1 MDASKNLIQD
11 NQIISKMEKGEK
23 KKKGKKQ
30 ILKLERPIINNK
42 FTNEDNKLP
51 TKIKKKITI
60 DQKGKVKLDI
70 QELPIDIMEITGDDN
85 DDDEGMTKSG
95 NSKKETYISLRNK
108 INYLYYDSNEYY
120 SSAMDILASYVKG
133 QKLIYME
140 SKHYCETRLDKLML
154 PAIFLS
160 ATASVSSN
168 ALDGFWWDSLAIS
181 ILNAFISFLLAV
193 VSYMKLDAQA
203 EAHKISSHQYDKLQ
217 SMCEFSS
224 GYYLLFGDND
234 DKVRS
239 QPSEHVQPLEKK
251 ISDIET
257 KIKEIKETN
266 QFIVPRKIRYQYSI
280 IYNTNVFSIIKKIEN
295 CRKEQITKMRD
306 EINTISW
313 LKKKL
318 KCDNNSC
325 NNKKDIED
333 RIFQSYEKKRYLT
346 KKILLLKSAFTLI
359 DDIFKCEMEI
369 ADHKR
374 KHTCL
379 GIRCCCY
386 KKDKRNPLALNE
398 FTRYIM
404 DPFKDLDEKKK
415 AIEDAVEAV
424 CKDISNNKNIMKKI
438 MKRKSMAKV
447 ETMIDYDDYD
457 MPKKSCCSC

>member
-1 MDASKNLIQD
+1 MDASKNLIEE
-11 NQIISKMEKGEK
+11 NKKIVEMEEQK
-23 KKKGKKQ
+23 KPM
-30 ILKLERPIINNK
+30 LKLERPMFDKK
-42 FTNEDNKLP
+42 FTNGKNKLP
-51 TKIKKKITI
+51 KKIKKKITI
-60 DQKGKVKLDI
+60 DKKGKVKLDI
-70 QELPIDIMEITGDDN
+70 QELPIEILDISDDEN
-85 DDDEGMTKSG
+85 GDEGMSG
-95 NSKKETYISLRNK
+95 MGHQKKETYISLRNK

-160 ATASVSSN
+160 ATASVCSS
-168 ALDGFWWDSLAIS
+168 ALDAFWWDSLAIS

-203 EAHKISSHQYDKLQ
+203 EAHKITSHQYDKLQ

-234 DKVRS
+234 DKIRS
-239 QPSEHVQPLEKK
+239 QKSDHVQPLEKK

-306 EINTISW
+306 EINTIAW
-313 LKKKL
+313 LKKKI
-318 KCDNNSC
+318 KCENIAC
-325 NNKKDIED
+325 NDKKEIEE
-333 RIFQSYEKKRYLT
+333 RIFMCYEKKRYLT
-346 KKILLLKSAFTLI
+346 KKILLLKNAFTLI

-415 AIEDAVEAV
+415 AIEEAVEAV
-424 CKDISNNKNIMKKI
+424 CKDISNNKSIMKKI
-438 MKRKSMAKV
+438 MKRKSMAKI
-447 ETMIDYDDYD
+447 ETIIDDDYEI
-457 MPKKSCCSC
+457 PKKSICCC

>member
-1 MDASKNLIQD
+1 MDSSKNLID
-11 NQIISKMEKGEK
+11 DIEISEMEKGEK
-23 KKKGKKQ
+23 NVV
-30 ILKLERPIINNK
+30 LRLEKPMTMK
-42 FTNEDNKLP
+42 
-51 TKIKKKITI
+51 KIKHTTSNHKKLKKITI
-60 DQKGKVKLDI
+60 DQKGKVKLDV
-70 QELPIDIMEITGDDN
+70 QELELDLPGDEDMN
-85 DDDEGMTKSG
+85 NEE
-95 NSKKETYISLRNK
+95 KKETYISLRNK

-140 SKHYCETRLDKLML
+140 SKHYCETRLDRLML

-160 ATASVSSN
+160 ATASVCSS
-168 ALDGFWWDSLAIS
+168 ALDMYYWDSLAIS

-193 VSYMKLDAQA
+193 VSYLKLDAQA

-234 DKVRS
+234 DKTRS
-239 QPSEHVQPLEKK
+239 QPSDHVQPLEKK

-313 LKKKL
+313 LKRKL
-318 KCDNNSC
+318 KNDDNSQQE
-325 NNKKDIED
+325 KKEIEN
-333 RIFQSYEKKRYLT
+333 RIFECYEKKRYLT

-369 ADHKR
+369 AYNKR
-374 KHTCL
+374 KHTCF
-379 GIRCCCY
+379 GYQMCY
-386 KKDKRNPLALNE
+386 YKRDKRNPLALNE

-415 AIEDAVEAV
+415 AIEEAVEAV
-424 CKDISNNKNIMKKI
+424 CKDISNNKNIIKKI
-438 MKRKSMAKV
+438 MKRRSMTRV
-447 ETMIDYDDYD
+447 GTIIEEDDYD
-457 MPKKSCCSC
+457 IEKKKCCCLC

>member
-1 MDASKNLIQD
+1 MYNTILMDSSKNLIED
-11 NQIISKMEKGEK
+11 IEMSEMEKGEK
-23 KKKGKKQ
+23 NVV
-30 ILKLERPIINNK
+30 LRLEK
-42 FTNEDNKLP
+42 P
-51 TKIKKKITI
+51 TTMKKIKHTTSNHKKLKKITI
-60 DQKGKVKLDI
+60 DQKGKVKLDV
-70 QELPIDIMEITGDDN
+70 QELELDLPGDED
-85 DDDEGMTKSG
+85 M
-95 NSKKETYISLRNK
+95 NSEEKKETYISLRNK

-140 SKHYCETRLDKLML
+140 SKHYCETRLDRLML

-160 ATASVSSN
+160 ATASVCSS
-168 ALDGFWWDSLAIS
+168 ALDIYYWDSLAIS

-193 VSYMKLDAQA
+193 VSYLKLDAQA

-234 DKVRS
+234 DKTRS
-239 QPSEHVQPLEKK
+239 QPSDHVQPLEKK

-313 LKKKL
+313 LKRKL
-318 KCDNNSC
+318 KNDDNSQQE
-325 NNKKDIED
+325 KKEIEN
-333 RIFQSYEKKRYLT
+333 RIFECYEKKRYLT

-369 ADHKR
+369 AYNKR
-374 KHTCL
+374 KHTCF
-379 GIRCCCY
+379 GYQMCY
-386 KKDKRNPLALNE
+386 YKRDKRNPLALNE

-415 AIEDAVEAV
+415 AIEEAVEAV

-438 MKRKSMAKV
+438 MKRRSMTRIGTII
-447 ETMIDYDDYD
+447 EEDDYD
-457 MPKKSCCSC
+457 IEKKKCCCLC

>member
-1 MDASKNLIQD
+1 MDSSKNLID
-11 NQIISKMEKGEK
+11 DIEISEMEKGEK
-23 KKKGKKQ
+23 NVVLRLEKPMTMKKIRHTTSNHKK
-30 ILKLERPIINNK
+30 L
-42 FTNEDNKLP
+42 
-51 TKIKKKITI
+51 KKITI
-60 DQKGKVKLDI
+60 DQKGKVKLDV
-70 QELPIDIMEITGDDN
+70 QELELDLPGDEDMN
-85 DDDEGMTKSG
+85 NEE
-95 NSKKETYISLRNK
+95 KKETYISLRNK

-140 SKHYCETRLDKLML
+140 SKHYCETRLDRLML

-160 ATASVSSN
+160 ATASVCSS
-168 ALDGFWWDSLAIS
+168 ALDMYYWDSLAIS

-193 VSYMKLDAQA
+193 VSYLKLDAQA

-234 DKVRS
+234 DKTRS
-239 QPSEHVQPLEKK
+239 QPSDHVQPLEKK

-313 LKKKL
+313 LKRKL
-318 KCDNNSC
+318 KNDDNSQQE
-325 NNKKDIED
+325 KKEIEN
-333 RIFQSYEKKRYLT
+333 RIFECYEKKRYLT

-369 ADHKR
+369 AYNKR
-374 KHTCL
+374 KHTCF
-379 GIRCCCY
+379 GYQMCY
-386 KKDKRNPLALNE
+386 YKRDKRNPLALNE

-415 AIEDAVEAV
+415 AIEEAVEAV
-424 CKDISNNKNIMKKI
+424 CKDISNNKNIIKKI
-438 MKRKSMAKV
+438 MKRRSMTRV
-447 ETMIDYDDYD
+447 GTIIEEDDYD
-457 MPKKSCCSC
+457 IEKKKCCCLC

>member
-1 MDASKNLIQD
+1 MDISKNLIEPD
-11 NQIISKMEKGEK
+11 VSIDKMEE
-23 KKKGKKQ
+23 GKKQ
-30 ILKLERPIINNK
+30 ILKLERPMINK
-42 FTNEDNKLP
+42 TQMIDERKLS
-51 TKIKKKITI
+51 KKVKKKITI
-60 DQKGKVKLDI
+60 DQKGQVKLDI
-70 QELPIDIMEITGDDN
+70 HELPSEFSYIENEGGN
-85 DDDEGMTKSG
+85 DDEHENLMENDRP
-95 NSKKETYISLRNK
+95 KKETYISLRNK

-140 SKHYCETRLDKLML
+140 SKHYCETRLDRLML

-160 ATASVSSN
+160 ATASVCSS
-168 ALDGFWWDSLAIS
+168 ALDDFYWDSLAIS

-193 VSYMKLDAQA
+193 VSYLKLDAQA
-203 EAHKISSHQYDKLQ
+203 EAHKITSHQYDKLQ

-234 DKVRS
+234 DKARS
-239 QPSEHVQPLEKK
+239 QKSDHVQPLEKK

-295 CRKEQITKMRD
+295 CRKEQITNMRD
-306 EINTISW
+306 EINTIAW
-313 LKKKL
+313 LKNKL
-318 KCDNNSC
+318 KHENIKC
-325 NNKKDIED
+325 NDKSEIED
-333 RIFQSYEKKRYLT
+333 RIFNCYEKKRYLT

-369 ADHKR
+369 ADNKR
-374 KHTCL
+374 KHTFL

-386 KKDKRNPLALNE
+386 KKDKRNPLTLNE

-415 AIEDAVEAV
+415 AIEEAVEAV
-424 CKDISNNKNIMKKI
+424 CKDISNNKNIIKKI
-438 MKRKSMAKV
+438 MKRKSIEKI
-447 ETMIDYDDYD
+447 ETIIDDDDYEF
-457 MPKKSCCSC
+457 KKSKNCCC

>member
-1 MDASKNLIQD
+1 MDSSKNLID
-11 NQIISKMEKGEK
+11 DIEMSEMEKGEK
-23 KKKGKKQ
+23 NVV
-30 ILKLERPIINNK
+30 LRLEKPMTMK
-42 FTNEDNKLP
+42 
-51 TKIKKKITI
+51 KIKHTTSNHKKLKKITI
-60 DQKGKVKLDI
+60 DQKGKVKLDV
-70 QELPIDIMEITGDDN
+70 QELELDLPGDED
-85 DDDEGMTKSG
+85 M
-95 NSKKETYISLRNK
+95 NSEEKKETYISLRNK

-140 SKHYCETRLDKLML
+140 SKHYCETRLDRLML

-160 ATASVSSN
+160 ATASVCSS
-168 ALDGFWWDSLAIS
+168 ALDMYYWDSLAIS

-193 VSYMKLDAQA
+193 VSYLKLDAQA

-234 DKVRS
+234 DKARS
-239 QPSEHVQPLEKK
+239 QPSDHVQPLEKK

-313 LKKKL
+313 LKRKL
-318 KCDNNSC
+318 KNDDNSQQE
-325 NNKKDIED
+325 KKEIEN
-333 RIFQSYEKKRYLT
+333 RIFECYEKKRYLT

-369 ADHKR
+369 AYNKR
-374 KHTCL
+374 KHTCF
-379 GIRCCCY
+379 GYQMCY
-386 KKDKRNPLALNE
+386 YKRDKRNPLALNE

-404 DPFKDLDEKKK
+404 DPLKDLDEKKK
-415 AIEDAVEAV
+415 AIEEAVEAV
-424 CKDISNNKNIMKKI
+424 CKDISNNKNIIKKI
-438 MKRKSMAKV
+438 MKRRSMTRV
-447 ETMIDYDDYD
+447 GTIIEEDDYD
-457 MPKKSCCSC
+457 IEKKKCCCLC